1 MSSEIENVHR
11 AMTVLE
17 KNIQDQLVQVRR
29 ELQSHSS
36 TPQDVATLKASAE
49 HIAKAIERIEVDVAE
64 HAKLF
69 REEVALLRQRAES
82 GSTQSVDRYDALSK
96 SISQAADR
104 IEQKFGGKIEDIRKE
119 LNVLVSDY
127 DKRIAAMKAVAA
139 AISVAFVVLQGVIG
153 FAISSYVNSWKTR
166 IEESEQSV
174 KDLRKAQNSNE
185 ILIKE
190 LQQESLRH

>member
-1 MSSEIENVHR
+1 MSAEIDSVHR
-11 AMTVLE
+11 AMTTLE
-17 KNIQDQLVQVRR
+17 KNIQDQLGQVRR
-29 ELQSHSS
+29 ELQNHS
-36 TPQDVATLKASAE
+36 TIPQDVATLKASST
-49 HIAKAIERIEVDVAE
+49 HISKAIERIEEDVAE

-69 REEVALLRQRAES
+69 REEVSLLRQRAEN
-82 GSTQSVDRYDALSK
+82 GNTISVDRYDALSK